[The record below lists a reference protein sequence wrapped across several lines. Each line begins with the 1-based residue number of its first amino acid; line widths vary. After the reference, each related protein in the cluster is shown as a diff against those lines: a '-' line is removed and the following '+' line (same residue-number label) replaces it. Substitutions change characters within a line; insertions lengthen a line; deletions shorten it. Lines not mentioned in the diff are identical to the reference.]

1 MDSDWIRLAGS
12 NGIPIPIVGI
22 FKTCVHIQGQ
32 SFNDI
37 YVLVVFDPIDD
48 SVRKRKEAVPGV
60 IGGNI
65 FDLLYRKSSTQDLPL
80 ALSSSLKKYQE
91 QLVLCE
97 RITAEIQK
105 RDSDVLGAV
114 KTIKGLVTLPANTE
128 TSITC
133 TTCKNIEDYTVLIE
147 PADDATLLKV

>member
-22 FKTCVHIQGQ
+22 FKMCVHIQGQ
-32 SFNDI
+32 PLNDI

-48 SVRKRKEAVPGV
+48 SVRQRKEAVPGV

-65 FDLLYRKSSTQDLPL
+65 FDLLYRNSSSQDLPL

-91 QLVLCE
+91 QLMRANHCRDPEE
-97 RITAEIQK
+97 RF
-105 RDSDVLGAV
+105 
-114 KTIKGLVTLPANTE
+114 
-128 TSITC
+128 
-133 TTCKNIEDYTVLIE
+133 
-147 PADDATLLKV
+147 